1 MASRD
6 ESAPLLAK
14 YAQSDVA
21 RDEFR
26 HVLLLSGPLVLTAIC
41 EYVANSVNAM
51 YTGHLTSESA
61 TVQLLLASNGLAY
74 LFYVLLLYSLAIG
87 VCTALDAMCAQAYGR
102 HAVSDILVLLQ
113 TAVLCSAVLCVPMA
127 LLCLF
132 AESIFGFLGQP
143 AETAAVTADLLYY
156 MMFGVP
162 FVFGYEINK
171 RILQSQNVVYPAVI
185 AGVAGN
191 LVNAVAAYGLMF
203 HTSLGYKGSAVAF
216 SLASATYCGVTSFFV
231 YQQDHLA
238 WHGWQL
244 TEALAQLPR
253 FLSLSLFGWIMF
265 VSEFAGV
272 ALTSVLAGLL
282 PHSNLAI
289 GSNNIFLG
297 FRQVFFMVYM
307 GLGVAS
313 TVRVGNALGANDPH
327 RAQVAA
333 FQTVGLSASWALL
346 TSIVMASVRFV
357 YPQAYT
363 TDPDTLAL
371 AAHLMLV
378 NAPFQVVFG
387 IWMVLLGVFRG
398 SAKPHT
404 GAILN
409 CLFILLLGVPLG
421 WYLASSLSLG
431 IEGLWLGA
439 SIGYIVCA
447 AYGIYWLFTV
457 NWKQMALDAQA
468 THEA

>member
-1 MASRD
+1 MSVH
-6 ESAPLLAK
+6 ESVPLLAK
-14 YAQSDVA
+14 YARSDVA
-21 RDEFR
+21 KDEFK
-26 HVLLLSGPLVLTAIC
+26 HVLQLSGPLVLTAIC

-51 YTGHLTSESA
+51 YTGHLSAESSE
-61 TVQLLLASNGLAY
+61 VQLLLASNGLAY

-102 HAVSDILVLLQ
+102 HAVGDIIVLLQ
-113 TAVLCSAVLCVPMA
+113 TAVLCSAVLCVPMSLFCIYSTD
-127 LLCLF
+127 LLLW
-132 AESIFGFLGQP
+132 LGQP
-143 AETAAVTADLLYY
+143 AETAHVTGEMLWY

-162 FVFGYEINK
+162 FVFGYEICK
-171 RILQSQNVVYPAVI
+171 RILQSQNVVLPAVL
-185 AGVAGN
+185 AGVTGN
-191 LVNAVAAYGLMF
+191 VVNAIAAYLLMF
-203 HTSLGYKGSAVAF
+203 HTSLGYRGSAIAF
-216 SLASATYCGVTSFFV
+216 SLASATYCGVTSYFV
-231 YQQDHLA
+231 YQQDHVE
-238 WHGWQL
+238 WHGWKLQ
-244 TEALAQLPR
+244 EAVAYLPQ

-272 ALTSVLAGLL
+272 ALTSVLAGFL

-333 FQTVGLSASWALL
+333 FQTVGLSASWAVF
-346 TSIVMASVRFV
+346 TSVVMASVRFV
-357 YPQAYT
+357 YPHLYT
-363 TDPDTLAL
+363 EDADTLAL
-371 AAHLMLV
+371 AANLMLV
-378 NAPFQVVFG
+378 NAPFQIVFG
-387 IWMVLLGVFRG
+387 VWMVLLGVFRG

-404 GAILN
+404 GAVLN
-409 CLFILLLGVPLG
+409 VLFILIVGVPLG
-421 WYLASSLSLG
+421 WYLAQTGGLG

-447 AYGIYWLFTV
+447 GYGIYWLFQAD
-457 NWKQMALDAQA
+457 WKAMALQAQSA
-468 THEA
+468 HVA